1 MDGITG
7 AVGAWGGDGGRAVVW
22 IAPAAVVA
30 ILDDDTRR
38 DRVTLHLNETALFT
52 FLKTLPKSQ
61 GFDQPQMI
69 RLLRTTLA
77 NSVGKQE
84 ILAAVRKVKFRQL
97 ASGETSIQHGNESM
111 GQQIENEVTGAADI
125 PDTLVVDTP
134 IYNNLGER
142 DYSFPVPL
150 DVEIVPTERKFVM
163 RPIGDALEIAA
174 QAGQLSIAERIRAAI
189 PNTPVFFGSP

>member
-1 MDGITG
+1 M
-7 AVGAWGGDGGRAVVW
+7 
-22 IAPAAVVA
+22 PAAVVA

-134 IYNNLGER
+134 IY
-142 DYSFPVPL
+142 S
-150 DVEIVPTERKFVM
+150 PTTSESETIRWFRFHWMLKSC
-163 RPIGDALEIAA
+163 RPNAKVRHA
-174 QAGQLSIAERIRAAI
+174 
-189 PNTPVFFGSP
+189 